1 MKTRI
6 ISAAVLLPIAFLIIW
21 VLPKAVCAIAVA
33 ALCAL
38 MVYELL
44 HRSGL
49 VQHTRLLVYTMLA
62 AFMVPLW
69 SHLGM
74 SRPWGQLGLV
84 VFFCAI
90 FGEML
95 YNHVK
100 VRFEMIGF
108 CLVAGVI
115 LPYLLSAIVRIL
127 DLYSGRQLIII
138 PLILAFLPDSGAY
151 FIGIRYGKRKLAPN
165 ISPNKSVEGA
175 LGGVAAAI
183 IGMMVYALVMDIATD
198 REVSYSL
205 ALIYAVLGAAADIFG
220 DLIFSAIK
228 RQMGLKDY
236 GNLIPGHGGVLDR
249 FDSMTIVAPLT
260 EALLIILPFAEKIN
274 G

>member
-1 MKTRI
+1 MKTRL
-6 ISAAVLLPIAFLIIW
+6 ISAAVLLPITGLIIW

-49 VQHTRLLVYTMLA
+49 VRHTRLEIYTMIA
-62 AFMVPLW
+62 AFMVPIW

-74 SRPWGQLGLV
+74 SRPWGQLGLL

-108 CLVAGVI
+108 CLLAGIV
-115 LPYLLSAIVRIL
+115 LPYMLSSIVRIL
-127 DLYSGRQLIII
+127 DLYSGRELIII

-151 FIGIRYGKRKLAPN
+151 FIGIRYGKRKLAPTV
-165 ISPNKSVEGA
+165 SPKKSVEGA
-175 LGGVAAAI
+175 IAGVITAI
-183 IGMMVYALVMDIATD
+183 AGMMIYAIVMDIATD
-198 REVSYSL
+198 REVSYSF
-205 ALIYAVLGAAADIFG
+205 ALIYGVVGAAADIFG
-220 DLIFSAIK
+220 DLFFSAIK
-228 RQMGLKDY
+228 RQIGIKDY

-249 FDSMTIVAPLT
+249 FDSMILVAPLA
-260 EALLIILPFAEKIN
+260 EILISLIPMV
-274 G
+274 

>member
-6 ISAAVLLPIAFLIIW
+6 ISAAILLPICFLVIW
-21 VLPKAVCAIAVA
+21 VLPKAICSIVVAILCAIMA
-33 ALCAL
+33 
-38 MVYELL
+38 YELL
-44 HRSGL
+44 HRTGL
-49 VQHTRLLVYTMLA
+49 VQHARMVAYTMLA
-62 AFMVPLW
+62 AFMVPIW
-69 SHLGM
+69 CHLGM
-74 SRPWGQLGLV
+74 SRPWGQLGLL
-84 VFFCAI
+84 VFFCAL

-115 LPYLLSAIVRIL
+115 LPYLLSAVVRIL
-127 DLYSGRQLIII
+127 DHYSGRDLIII

-183 IGMMVYALVMDIATD
+183 IGMLAYALVMDIFTTSD
-198 REVSYSL
+198 VNYSV
-205 ALIYAVLGAAADIFG
+205 ALIYAVVGAAADVFG
-220 DLIFSAIK
+220 DLVFSAIK
-228 RQMGLKDY
+228 RQMGIKDY

-249 FDSMTIVAPLT
+249 FDSMIVVAPLV
-260 EALLIILPFAEKIN
+260 EILITLIPVV
-274 G
+274 